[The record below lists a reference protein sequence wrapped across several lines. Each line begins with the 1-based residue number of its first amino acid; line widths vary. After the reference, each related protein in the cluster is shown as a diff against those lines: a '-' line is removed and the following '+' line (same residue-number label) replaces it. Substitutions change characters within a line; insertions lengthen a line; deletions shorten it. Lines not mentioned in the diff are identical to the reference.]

1 MKPNKLYI
9 AYDVNDSATLAIIRI
24 IDVSMLS
31 LAAHH
36 TQRRHLIKFSYVIYP
51 TKPMMVFPPTN
62 GITKTTDL
70 LCLYDGD
77 FLKKSVSSWSHL
89 RNEMTTIRF
98 REL

>member
-31 LAAHH
+31 LDAHNI
-36 TQRRHLIKFSYVIYP
+36 QRRHLIQFSYVIYP
-51 TKPMMVFPPTN
+51 TKPMMVFPSMY
-62 GITKTTDL
+62 GITKTTDH